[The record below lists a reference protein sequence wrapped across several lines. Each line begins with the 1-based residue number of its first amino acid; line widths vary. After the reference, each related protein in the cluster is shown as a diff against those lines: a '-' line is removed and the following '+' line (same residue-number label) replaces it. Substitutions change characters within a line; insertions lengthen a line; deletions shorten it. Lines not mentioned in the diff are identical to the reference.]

1 MNVTENIKKILVRP
15 KNKVTETQLHIEIY
29 NVLKEKIKR
38 NVLMTTFPAG
48 GGGRVRGAILK
59 RMGLVSGWP
68 DIQLLHNGVYHGIE
82 VKLVNGKLSDNQ
94 RRIHK
99 EIIKQGGYVEVAR
112 SKNDAINAIKDWK
125 LYRR

>member
-1 MNVTENIKKILVRP
+1 
-15 KNKVTETQLHIEIY
+15 
-29 NVLKEKIKR
+29 
-38 NVLMTTFPAG
+38 
-48 GGGRVRGAILK
+48 
-59 RMGLVSGWP
+59 VSGWP